1 MNVLSTTLKNTQRKI
16 QELEKQQDVI
26 YKQTLKALNLKI
38 NSKEADYVFDYL
50 YNKFGSTTEILKKT
64 CHKVVTRSD
73 SHEDILGDQIGCA
86 ECWEKFTYAI
96 GGIMGRGYIAKK
108 NAMKKTYMEPLKKYA
123 EQLEKENYALKND
136 PDSLIG
142 EFIGQYR
149 ELQSQ
154 NSRLSVLCAAL
165 IRKLGE
171 SVLLTKDEIEAYQQ
185 KRINIKWEVPDG
197 TTLQTAQEY
206 TFSYELQDI
215 SKDSAP
221 PTSEPECTDPSC
233 TLPKDLKHTHTVDP
247 TPPEKA
253 FIHVESPDSD
263 IHTDERQLRS
273 AIPLFQGGL
282 AT

>member
-1 MNVLSTTLKNTQRKI
+1 
-16 QELEKQQDVI
+16 
-26 YKQTLKALNLKI
+26 
-38 NSKEADYVFDYL
+38 
-50 YNKFGSTTEILKKT
+50 
-64 CHKVVTRSD
+64 
-73 SHEDILGDQIGCA
+73 
-86 ECWEKFTYAI
+86 
-96 GGIMGRGYIAKK
+96 MGRGYIAKK

-123 EQLEKENYALKND
+123 EQLEKENYDLKND

-263 IHTDERQLRS
+263 IHTDER
-273 AIPLFQGGL
+273 
-282 AT
+282 

>member
-1 MNVLSTTLKNTQRKI
+1 
-16 QELEKQQDVI
+16 
-26 YKQTLKALNLKI
+26 
-38 NSKEADYVFDYL
+38 
-50 YNKFGSTTEILKKT
+50 
-64 CHKVVTRSD
+64 
-73 SHEDILGDQIGCA
+73 
-86 ECWEKFTYAI
+86 
-96 GGIMGRGYIAKK
+96 MGRGYIAKK

-171 SVLLTKDEIEAYQQ
+171 SVLLTKD
-185 KRINIKWEVPDG
+185 G

-263 IHTDERQLRS
+263 IHTDER
-273 AIPLFQGGL
+273 
-282 AT
+282 